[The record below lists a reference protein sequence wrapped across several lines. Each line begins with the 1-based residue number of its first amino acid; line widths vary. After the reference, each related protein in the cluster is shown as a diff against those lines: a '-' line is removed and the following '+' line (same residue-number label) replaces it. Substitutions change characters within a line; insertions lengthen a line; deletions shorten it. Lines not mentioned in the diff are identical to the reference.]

1 MISTSPKKKEQK
13 KKNLHLALCF
23 DEWRGTFFLFFFN
36 TVNETV
42 FPPSEENI
50 NRHAA

>member
-1 MISTSPKKKEQK
+1 MNGGGLS
-13 KKNLHLALCF
+13 
-23 DEWRGTFFLFFFN
+23 FFFFFFN